1 MSRKSR
7 TVASIDIGTS
17 KISVTIGEVTR
28 DGIDIIG
35 TGSHPSL
42 GIKKGRIIN
51 MDSTMDSIK
60 TALEEAEAMTG
71 IEIKS
76 AIVGISG
83 GHIEG
88 IKNNGVV
95 AVKGKEVKK
104 SDITNAIDA
113 AKAIVI
119 PMDREVIHIL
129 PQEFLVDD
137 RGGIKDPLGMS
148 GLRLEA
154 RTYIITG
161 AISTINNIIKCVN
174 KNGVKVQELVLKPMA
189 SAESVLTD
197 DEKELGSVLIEIG
210 GGTTDIIIIIKGT
223 IRHFATFPIGGD
235 HVTSD
240 IAIGAR
246 TPISE
251 AEEIKKKHGN
261 ASSRGIN
268 EDAIIESTSIGNKK
282 SQTISQKT
290 VAQIIE
296 ARVEETFELIK
307 KEITAAGYID
317 RLPAGVILTGGSS
330 QLKGIAKKAQ
340 DILKIPVRIGSPT
353 NIEGIN
359 EIKNPVFATGT
370 GMIKLASK
378 GNLNNFNSKGKV
390 NNLLNCFHKINDWF
404 KEAF

>member
-17 KISVTIGEVTR
+17 KICVIIGELTR

-35 TGSHPSL
+35 AGSHPSS

-51 MDSTMDSIK
+51 MDSTIDSIK

-71 IEIKS
+71 IEVKS

-88 IKNNGVV
+88 IKKNGVV
-95 AVKGKEVKK
+95 AVKGKEIKK
-104 SDITNAIDA
+104 SDISNAIDA

-119 PMDREVIHIL
+119 PMDREILHIL

-137 RGGIKDPLGMS
+137 RGGIKEPLGMS
-148 GLRLEA
+148 GFRLEA
-154 RTYIITG
+154 RTYVITG
-161 AISTINNIIKCVN
+161 AIADINNIMKCVN
-174 KNGVKVQELVLKPMA
+174 TNGVKVQELVLKPMA

-197 DEKELGSVLIEIG
+197 DEKELGSVLIDMG
-210 GGTTDIIIIIKGT
+210 GGTTDIIIMFKGT
-223 IRHFATFPIGGD
+223 IKHFASFPIGGD

-240 IAIGAR
+240 IAIGVR

-251 AEEIKKKHGN
+251 AEEIKKKYGN
-261 ASSRGIN
+261 ASSLAIN
-268 EDAIIESTSIGNKK
+268 EDAVIKSTSIGNKK

-296 ARVEETFELIK
+296 ARIDETFELIK
-307 KEITAAGYID
+307 KEVTAAGYID
-317 RLPAGVILTGGSS
+317 QLPAGVILTGGTSL
-330 QLKGIAKKAQ
+330 LKGIAKQAQ
-340 DILKIPVRIGSPT
+340 EVMGMPVRIGSPV

-378 GNLNNFNSKGKV
+378 GNINNFKSKGKIK
-390 NNLLNCFHKINDWF
+390 NLLSYFHKINEWF

>member
-1 MSRKSR
+1 MSNRSK

-17 KISVTIGEVTR
+17 KISVVIGEVTR
-28 DGIDIIG
+28 DGSDIIG
-35 TGSHPSL
+35 AGSHPSS

-51 MDSTMDSIK
+51 MDSTTDSIK

-88 IKNNGVV
+88 IKSNGVV
-95 AVKGKEVKK
+95 AVKDKEIKK
-104 SDITNAIDA
+104 NDIISAIDA

-137 RGGIKDPLGMS
+137 RRGIKEPLGMS
-148 GLRLEA
+148 GVRLEA

-161 AISTINNIIKCVN
+161 LISAINNIMKCVN

-197 DEKELGSVLIEIG
+197 DEKELGSVLVDMG
-210 GGTTDIIIIIKGT
+210 GGTTDIIVTIKGT
-223 IRHFATFPIGGD
+223 IRHFASLPIGGD

-240 IAIGAR
+240 IAVGVR

-251 AEEIKKKHGN
+251 AEEIKKKYGK
-261 ASSRGIN
+261 ASSLGIN
-268 EDAIIESTSIGNKK
+268 EDEFINSTSIGNKK

-290 VAQIIE
+290 VTQIIE
-296 ARVEETFELIK
+296 ARIDETFELIK
-307 KEITAAGYID
+307 KEISAAGYID
-317 RLPAGVILTGGSS
+317 QLPAGVVLTGGTSL
-330 QLKGIAKKAQ
+330 LKGIAKEAQ
-340 DILKIPVRIGSPT
+340 DILGMPVRIGSPI

-359 EIKNPVFATGT
+359 EVKNPVFATGT

-378 GNLNNFNSKGKV
+378 GNINSFSSKGKMMS
-390 NNLLNCFHKINDWF
+390 LLNCFHKINDWF

>member
-1 MSRKSR
+1 MSIKNR
-7 TVASIDIGTS
+7 TIASIDIGTS
-17 KISVTIGEVTR
+17 KICVIVGEVTQN
-28 DGIDIIG
+28 GIDIIG
-35 TGSHPSL
+35 TGSHLSS

-51 MDSTMDSIK
+51 MDSTVDSIK
-60 TALEEAEAMTG
+60 IALEEAEAMTG

-88 IKNNGVV
+88 IKKNGVV
-95 AVKGKEVKK
+95 AVKGKEIKK
-104 SDITNAIDA
+104 SDIKNTIDA

-119 PMDREVIHIL
+119 PMDREVLHIL

-148 GLRLEA
+148 GVRLEA

-161 AISTINNIIKCVN
+161 AIADINNILKCVN
-174 KNGVKVQELVLKPMA
+174 TNGVKVQELVLKPMA
-189 SAESVLTD
+189 SAEAVLTE
-197 DEKELGSVLIEIG
+197 DEKELGSVLVDMG
-210 GGTTDIIIIIKGT
+210 GGTTDIIVMIKGT
-223 IRHFATFPIGGD
+223 VKHFASFPIGGD

-251 AEEIKKKHGN
+251 AEDIKKKSGN
-261 ASSRGIN
+261 ASSFGIH
-268 EDAIIESTSIGNKK
+268 EDAVIESTSIGNKK
-282 SQTISQKT
+282 SQTISKIT

-296 ARVEETFELIK
+296 ARIEETFELIK
-307 KEITAAGYID
+307 KEISAAGYIEQ
-317 RLPAGVILTGGSS
+317 LPAGAILTGGAS
-330 QLKGIAKKAQ
+330 LLNGITKQAQ
-340 DILKIPVRIGSPT
+340 DTLGLPVRVGSPT

-359 EIKNPVFATGT
+359 EVKNPVFATGT

-378 GNLNNFNSKGKV
+378 GKINNFNSKGKT
-390 NNLLNCFHKINDWF
+390 NNLLNSFHKIKEWF